1 MSRSEETKDSQPA
14 TNASMADS
22 TVKGAS
28 VRGWMVKRRRKK
40 LDFMY
45 KALDAVCEKEA
56 GAG

>member
-45 KALDAVCEKEA
+45 KALDKV
-56 GAG
+56 